1 MAAGPFHKLVLC
13 RRESE
18 DLATPYLRGEAELRG
33 EGRDGLEPVRR
44 RGGRSKQRAELIGSQ
59 ARVFGDATHRQRIDP
74 SVALDDEA
82 CLAIRHD
89 DVAALPGD
97 AVAESLEDADGVA
110 LADAR
115 KPGHR
120 AKP

>member
-1 MAAGPFHKLVLC
+1 MRGTD
-13 RRESE
+13 RES
-18 DLATPYLRGEAELRG
+18 G
-33 EGRDGLEPVRR
+33 
-44 RGGRSKQRAELIGSQ
+44 
-59 ARVFGDATHRQRIDP
+59 RVFGDAAHRHRIDRG
-74 SVALDDEA
+74 VARDDEA
-82 CLAIRHD
+82 GLTIRHD

-115 KPGHR
+115 ELGPR